1 MKVAVL
7 GSRGVPASYGGFET
21 FAEHLSL
28 GMVDAGTDVS
38 VYCPRYQS
46 YQEPFYHGVRLV
58 FVTNLEYLTKNRI
71 LRAIA
76 NLLYDVVS
84 LFRAATSDA
93 DIVYMLGYASG
104 PALVIPRLFGKTMVV
119 NPDGLEWKSKR
130 WGLGAR
136 TWLFLCEWA
145 AARLSNGLIADAE
158 PIRQHF
164 IDKFKVDPVTI
175 QYGAPILTANDD
187 TPGSPEASS
196 YYLAVARMV
205 PETSIPL
212 MVRGFL
218 ASNTDRQLI
227 IIGPAPDQRF
237 LNEEILP
244 LADGQRVRYLG
255 PIYDRDLLVRYRQH
269 AAALLHGHASDGT
282 NPSLLE
288 SMGCS
293 SPVIAVRTSS
303 NADVLG
309 VNADLYFSDPMEL
322 GACID
327 RFEAMD
333 AARRGE
339 LGETNR
345 ETILRRFS
353 WASCVERHLAS
364 FERFRRKTGDRISAN
379 AGNPGNDA

>member
-1 MKVAVL
+1 MKVAIL

-21 FAEHLSL
+21 FAEQLGL
-28 GMVDAGTDVS
+28 GMVAAGIDVT
-38 VYCPRYQS
+38 VYCPGYQA
-46 YQEPFYHGVRLV
+46 YRAPDYKGIRLTFVR
-58 FVTNLEYLTKNRI
+58 NLEYLTKNRV

-76 NLLYDVVS
+76 NLLYDVLS
-84 LFRAATSDA
+84 LIKAGLSDA

-130 WGLGAR
+130 WGPGAR

-164 IDKFKVDPVTI
+164 RAKFKVDPVTI
-175 QYGAPILTANDD
+175 QYGAPILAID
-187 TPGSPEASS
+187 PGAAGSPEKES

-212 MVRGFL
+212 MVRGFR
-218 ASNTDRQLI
+218 ASGTGRRLV

-237 LNEEILP
+237 LDEEVLP
-244 LADGQRVRYLG
+244 LADGDRVTYLG
-255 PIYDRDLLVRYRQH
+255 PIYDHDLLVRYRQH

-309 VNADLYFSDPMEL
+309 PNDDLYFTDEIEL
-322 GACID
+322 AQCID

-333 AARRGE
+333 ATAHGK
-339 LGETNR
+339 LGETNCG
-345 ETILRRFS
+345 TIRQRFS
-353 WASCVERHLAS
+353 WALCVERHLAA
-364 FERFRRKTGDRISAN
+364 FARFQH
-379 AGNPGNDA
+379 